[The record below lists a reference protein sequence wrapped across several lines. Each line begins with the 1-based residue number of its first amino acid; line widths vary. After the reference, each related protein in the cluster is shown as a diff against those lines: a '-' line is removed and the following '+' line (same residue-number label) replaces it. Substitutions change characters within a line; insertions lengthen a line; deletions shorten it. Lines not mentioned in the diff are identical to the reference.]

1 MRAIK
6 DLPENYKKSLTIDI
20 EKDKRLALIVNGISF
35 AIFVIMAVIMCFF
48 VPAFQLVM
56 PQEGEGHFAALPRVG
71 VLFVGL
77 LAYIILHEL
86 THGVAMKLFG
96 ASKINYGFTGLYAYA
111 GSDSY
116 FDKKSFIIISLSPI
130 VIWGVILTIINLL
143 VPYNWIWTIYF
154 IQLVNVA
161 GAAGDFYVTFK
172 LLKMDDSVLVYDEG
186 VGMAIYTIQ
195 AEDGADASQAEDTS
209 AAQDSLSQAS
219 DSDNR
224 DTSNEN

>member
-71 VLFVGL
+71 VLFAGL

-186 VGMAIYTIQ
+186 VGMSIYTIQ
-195 AEDGADASQAEDTS
+195 AEGGADASQAEDAS